1 MELIIASQN
10 QNKLVE
16 FKKILGD
23 KINLFSLSDIGL
35 NQEIPENEKTIKK
48 NAMFK
53 AKFVN
58 TQTGKNVFAD
68 DTGLEIDSLNGEPG
82 VYSARYSGVD
92 RNSDKNIELVLRKLK
107 NKANRNSRFKT
118 IISLIIDGKS
128 VNFEGVVEGK
138 ITDEKRGSNG
148 FGYDPIFQPNG
159 YASTFGEMSLK
170 EKNKISHRSIAINKM
185 VQYLKE
191 NNLL

>member
-1 MELIIASQN
+1 MELIIASQK

-35 NQEIPENEKTIKK
+35 NQEIPENKKTIKK

-82 VYSARYSGVD
+82 VYSARYSGVE
-92 RNSDKNIELVLRKLK
+92 RNSDKNIELVLNKLK
-107 NKANRNSRFKT
+107 NKSNRNSRFKT

-138 ITDEKRGSNG
+138 ITEEKRGSNG

>member
-1 MELIIASQN
+1 MELIVASQN

-92 RNSDKNIELVLRKLK
+92 RNPDKNIELVLRKLK

-118 IISLIIDGKS
+118 IISLIIYGKS

-138 ITDEKRGSNG
+138 ITEEKRGSNG
-148 FGYDPIFQPNG
+148 FGYDPIFQPKG

>member
-58 TQTGKNVFAD
+58 IQTGKNVFAD

-82 VYSARYSGVD
+82 VYSARYSGVE
-92 RNSDKNIELVLRKLK
+92 RNSDKNIELVLTKLK
-107 NKANRNSRFKT
+107 NKSNRNSRFKT
-118 IISLIIDGKS
+118 IISLILDGKS

-138 ITDEKRGSNG
+138 ITEKKRGGNG

>member
-58 TQTGKNVFAD
+58 TLTGKNVFAD

-82 VYSARYSGVD
+82 VYSARYSGVE
-92 RNSDKNIELVLRKLK
+92 RNSDKNIELVLTKLK
-107 NKANRNSRFKT
+107 NKNNRNSRFKT
-118 IISLIIDGKS
+118 IISLIIDSKS

-138 ITDEKRGSNG
+138 ITEEKRGSNG

-185 VQYLKE
+185 VEYLKKS
-191 NNLL
+191 NLL

>member
-82 VYSARYSGVD
+82 VYSARYSGVE
-92 RNSDKNIELVLRKLK
+92 RNSDKNIELVLTKLK
-107 NKANRNSRFKT
+107 NKTNRNSRFKT

-138 ITDEKRGSNG
+138 ITEEKRGSNG

-159 YASTFGEMSLK
+159 YASTFGEMSLN

>member
-92 RNSDKNIELVLRKLK
+92 RNSDKNIELVLKKLK
-107 NKANRNSRFKT
+107 SKANRNSRFKT

-138 ITDEKRGSNG
+138 ITEEKRGSNG

-159 YASTFGEMSLK
+159 YSSTFGEMSLN

>member
-92 RNSDKNIELVLRKLK
+92 RNSDKNIELVLKKLK

-138 ITDEKRGSNG
+138 ITEEKRGSNG

-159 YASTFGEMSLK
+159 YSSTFGEMSLN

>member
-82 VYSARYSGVD
+82 VYSARYSGVE

-138 ITDEKRGSNG
+138 ITEEKRGSNG

-159 YASTFGEMSLK
+159 YSSTFGEMSLK

>member
-35 NQEIPENEKTIKK
+35 NQEIPENKKTIKK

-92 RNSDKNIELVLRKLK
+92 RNSDKNIELVLRKL
-107 NKANRNSRFKT
+107 
-118 IISLIIDGKS
+118 
-128 VNFEGVVEGK
+128 
-138 ITDEKRGSNG
+138 
-148 FGYDPIFQPNG
+148 
-159 YASTFGEMSLK
+159 
-170 EKNKISHRSIAINKM
+170 
-185 VQYLKE
+185 
-191 NNLL
+191 

>member
-16 FKKILGD
+16 FKKILGV

-138 ITDEKRGSNG
+138 ITEEKRGSNG

-159 YASTFGEMSLK
+159 YSSTFGEMSLK

-185 VQYLKE
+185 VKYLKE

>member
-82 VYSARYSGVD
+82 VYSARYSGVE
-92 RNSDKNIELVLRKLK
+92 RNPDKNIELV
-107 NKANRNSRFKT
+107 
-118 IISLIIDGKS
+118 
-128 VNFEGVVEGK
+128 VC
-138 ITDEKRGSNG
+138 GSS
-148 FGYDPIFQPNG
+148 IV
-159 YASTFGEMSLK
+159 
-170 EKNKISHRSIAINKM
+170 NKIKEGSEKGLRNINLAQFVGKY
-185 VQYLKE
+185 VKKLSQGVKH
-191 NNLL
+191 

>member
-58 TQTGKNVFAD
+58 IQTGKNVFAD

-138 ITDEKRGSNG
+138 ITEEKRGSNG

-159 YASTFGEMSLK
+159 YSSTFGEMSLK

-185 VQYLKE
+185 VKYLKE

>member
-48 NAMFK
+48 NAKFK

-92 RNSDKNIELVLRKLK
+92 RNSEKNIELVLRKLK

-138 ITDEKRGSNG
+138 ITEEKKGTNG
-148 FGYDPIFQPNG
+148 FGYDPIFQPKG

>member
-82 VYSARYSGVD
+82 VYSARYSGVET
-92 RNSDKNIELVLRKLK
+92 NSDKNIELVLTKLK
-107 NKANRNSRFKT
+107 NKSNRNSRFKT

>member
-82 VYSARYSGVD
+82 VYSARYSGVE
-92 RNSDKNIELVLRKLK
+92 RNPDKNIELVLTKLK
-107 NKANRNSRFKT
+107 NKSNRNSRFKT
-118 IISLIIDGKS
+118 IISLILDGKS

-138 ITDEKRGSNG
+138 ITEEKRGSNG

-159 YASTFGEMSLK
+159 YSSTFGEMSLK

>member
-82 VYSARYSGVD
+82 VYSARYSGVE
-92 RNSDKNIELVLRKLK
+92 RNSDKNIELVLTKLK
-107 NKANRNSRFKT
+107 NKSNRNSRFKT
-118 IISLIIDGKS
+118 IISLILDGKS

-138 ITDEKRGSNG
+138 ITEEKRGTNG

>member
-118 IISLIIDGKS
+118 IISLIINGKS

-138 ITDEKRGSNG
+138 ITEEKRGSNG

-159 YASTFGEMSLK
+159 YSSTFGEMSLK

>member
-82 VYSARYSGVD
+82 VYSARYSGVE
-92 RNSDKNIELVLRKLK
+92 RNSDKNIELVLTKLK
-107 NKANRNSRFKT
+107 NKSNRNSRFKT
-118 IISLIIDGKS
+118 IISLILDGKS

-138 ITDEKRGSNG
+138 ITEEKRGRNG

-159 YASTFGEMSLK
+159 YASTFGEMSLN

>member
-92 RNSDKNIELVLRKLK
+92 RNSDKNIELVLTKLK

-138 ITDEKRGSNG
+138 ITEEKRGSNG

-159 YASTFGEMSLK
+159 YSSTFGEMSLK

>member
-23 KINLFSLSDIGL
+23 KINLFSLSDFGF

-48 NAMFK
+48 IAMFK

-82 VYSARYSGVD
+82 VYSARYSGVE

-138 ITDEKRGSNG
+138 ITEEKKGTNG

>member
-48 NAMFK
+48 NAIFK

-82 VYSARYSGVD
+82 VYSARYSGVE
-92 RNSDKNIELVLRKLK
+92 RNSDKNIELVLTKLK
-107 NKANRNSRFKT
+107 NKSNRNSRFKT
-118 IISLIIDGKS
+118 IISLILDGKS

-138 ITDEKRGSNG
+138 ITEEKRGSNG

-159 YASTFGEMSLK
+159 YASTFGEMSLN

>member
-58 TQTGKNVFAD
+58 IQTGKNVFAD

-138 ITDEKRGSNG
+138 ITEEKRGSNG

-159 YASTFGEMSLK
+159 YSSTFGEMSLK

>member
-23 KINLFSLSDIGL
+23 KINLFSLTDIGL

-82 VYSARYSGVD
+82 VYSARYSGVE

-118 IISLIIDGKS
+118 IISLIIDGKV
-128 VNFEGVVEGK
+128 VNFEGIVEGK
-138 ITDEKRGSNG
+138 ITEEKRGSNG

-159 YASTFGEMSLK
+159 YASTFGEMSLN

>member
-1 MELIIASQN
+1 MELIVASQN

-92 RNSDKNIELVLRKLK
+92 RSSDKNIELVLRKLK

-138 ITDEKRGSNG
+138 ITEEKRGSNG

-159 YASTFGEMSLK
+159 YSSTFGEMSLK

>member
-82 VYSARYSGVD
+82 VYSARYSGFD

-138 ITDEKRGSNG
+138 ITEEKRGSNG

>member
-35 NQEIPENEKTIKK
+35 YQEIPENEKTIKK

-107 NKANRNSRFKT
+107 NKANRNPRFKT

-138 ITDEKRGSNG
+138 ITEEKRGSNG

-159 YASTFGEMSLK
+159 YSSTFGEMSLK

>member
-82 VYSARYSGVD
+82 VYSARYSGFD

-138 ITDEKRGSNG
+138 ITEEKRGSNG

-159 YASTFGEMSLK
+159 YSSTFGEMSLK

>member
-82 VYSARYSGVD
+82 VYSARYSGVE

-107 NKANRNSRFKT
+107 NKSNRNSRFKT

-128 VNFEGVVEGK
+128 VNFEGIVEGK
-138 ITDEKRGSNG
+138 ITEEKRGSNG

-159 YASTFGEMSLK
+159 YSSTFGEMSLK

>member
-58 TQTGKNVFAD
+58 IQTGKNVFAD

-138 ITDEKRGSNG
+138 ITEEKRGSNG

-159 YASTFGEMSLK
+159 YASTFGEMSLN

>member
-82 VYSARYSGVD
+82 VYSARYSGVE
-92 RNSDKNIELVLRKLK
+92 RNSDKNIELVLTKLK
-107 NKANRNSRFKT
+107 NKSNRNSRFKT

-138 ITDEKRGSNG
+138 ITEEKRGSNG
-148 FGYDPIFQPNG
+148 FGYDPIFHPNG
-159 YASTFGEMSLK
+159 DASTFGEMSLK

>member
-138 ITDEKRGSNG
+138 ITEEKRGSNG

-159 YASTFGEMSLK
+159 YASTFGEMSLN
-170 EKNKISHRSIAINKM
+170 EKNKISHRSIAFNKM

>member
-82 VYSARYSGVD
+82 VYSARYSGVE
-92 RNSDKNIELVLRKLK
+92 RNPDKNIELVLTKLK
-107 NKANRNSRFKT
+107 NKSNRNSRFKT

-138 ITDEKRGSNG
+138 ITEEKRGSNG

-159 YASTFGEMSLK
+159 YSSTFGEMSLK

>member
-138 ITDEKRGSNG
+138 ITEEKRGSNG

-159 YASTFGEMSLK
+159 YSSTFGEMSLK

-185 VQYLKE
+185 VQHLKE

>member
-82 VYSARYSGVD
+82 VYSARYSGVE
-92 RNSDKNIELVLRKLK
+92 RNSDKNIELVLRKIK
-107 NKANRNSRFKT
+107 NKSNRNSRFKT

-138 ITDEKRGSNG
+138 ITEEKRGSNG

-159 YASTFGEMSLK
+159 YSSTFGEMSLK

>member
-118 IISLIIDGKS
+118 IISLIIDGRS

-138 ITDEKRGSNG
+138 ITEEKRGSNG

-159 YASTFGEMSLK
+159 YSSTFGEMSLK

>member
-48 NAMFK
+48 NAIFK

-82 VYSARYSGVD
+82 VYSARYSGVE
-92 RNSDKNIELVLRKLK
+92 RNSDKNIELVLTKLK

-118 IISLIIDGKS
+118 IISLILDGKS

-138 ITDEKRGSNG
+138 ITEEKRGSNG